1 MDITQETAQDSK
13 EINKNLS
20 EAMKGNQN
28 ARKKPFTEQMK
39 RHLLANPQKLEKII
53 EKLVDDA
60 VEGNLAA
67 AKEVM
72 DRVEGK
78 PVQAQEIT
86 GADGAEF
93 VKGIGFMFVDGNA
106 KPD

>member
-1 MDITQETAQDSK
+1 MTQETAQETK
-13 EINKNLS
+13 EVNKNLS

-53 EKLVDDA
+53 EKMVNEA
-60 VEGNLAA
+60 MEGNLAA
-67 AKEVM
+67 AKEIM

-78 PVQAQEIT
+78 AVQATEIT

-93 VKGIGFMFVDGNA
+93 AKGIGFVFVDSNA

>member
-1 MDITQETAQDSK
+1 MTQETAQETK
-13 EINKNLS
+13 EVNKNLS

-39 RHLLANPQKLEKII
+39 RHLLANPKKLEKII
-53 EKLVDDA
+53 ERMVDDA

-67 AKEVM
+67 AKEII

-78 PVQAQEIT
+78 AVQATEIS
-86 GADGAEF
+86 GPDGAEL
-93 VKGIGFMFVDGNA
+93 VKGIGFMFIDGND
-106 KPD
+106 KPS

>member
-1 MDITQETAQDSK
+1 MTQETAQETK
-13 EINKNLS
+13 EVNRNLS

-39 RHLLANPQKLEKII
+39 RHLLANPKKLEKII
-53 EKLVDDA
+53 ERMVDDA

-67 AKEVM
+67 AKEII

-78 PVQAQEIT
+78 AVQATEIS
-86 GADGAEF
+86 GPDGAEL
-93 VKGIGFMFVDGNA
+93 VKGIGFMFIDGND

>member
-1 MDITQETAQDSK
+1 MTQETAQETK
-13 EINKNLS
+13 EVNKNLS

-39 RHLLANPQKLEKII
+39 RHLLANPKKLEKII
-53 EKLVDDA
+53 ERMVDDA

-67 AKEVM
+67 AKEII

-78 PVQAQEIT
+78 AVQATEIS
-86 GADGAEF
+86 GPDGAEL
-93 VKGIGFMFVDGNA
+93 VKGIGFMFIDGND